1 MLAMRIRNVLALHA
15 YQQEHQNL
23 NILQPQEMASAN
35 HSEDPKRQMGTSA
48 DTLFQPD
55 GALSGKASHTVLRH

>member
-1 MLAMRIRNVLALHA
+1 
-15 YQQEHQNL
+15 
-23 NILQPQEMASAN
+23 MASAN

-55 GALSGKASHTVLRH
+55 GALSGKASNTVLRHWPTETAA